1 MKIFFIPVLLALGF
15 ASHATAVDAP
25 PAEVVQIDHG
35 QMTTAFAKGMPL
47 LANTS
52 YKLRAGRRVGP
63 GTVEVHPRD
72 TDIFY
77 VTEGEATIV
86 TGGTPVNPK
95 TAASGEV
102 SAEKISGG
110 VPRRLTKGDVLV
122 VPAGVPHWF
131 TEVDGAF
138 LYFLVKVTK

>member
-1 MKIFFIPVLLALGF
+1 MTDLLQEEFFYEV
-15 ASHATAVDAP
+15 SKKTDT
-25 PAEVVQIDHG
+25 PANHGIQIVG
-35 QMTTAFAKGMPL
+35 IWWV
-47 LANTS
+47 S
-52 YKLRAGRRVGP
+52 GRRW
-63 GTVEVHPRD
+63 H
-72 TDIFY
+72 Y

>member
-1 MKIFFIPVLLALGF
+1 MA
-15 ASHATAVDAP
+15 A
-25 PAEVVQIDHG
+25 
-35 QMTTAFAKGMPL
+35 AFAKGMPL
-47 LANTS
+47 LTNGNYT
-52 YKLRAGRRVGP
+52 LRAGRRVGP

-95 TAASGEV
+95 TAATGEI

-131 TEVDGAF
+131 TKVNGAV
-138 LYFLVKVTK
+138 LYFLVKVTQ